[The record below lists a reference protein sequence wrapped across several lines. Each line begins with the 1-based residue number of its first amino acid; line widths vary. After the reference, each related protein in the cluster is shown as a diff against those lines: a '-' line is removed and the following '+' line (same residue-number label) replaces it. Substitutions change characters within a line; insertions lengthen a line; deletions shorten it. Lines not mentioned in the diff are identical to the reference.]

1 MATGMV
7 GEFIG
12 GPPGAL
18 AGYAGGKA
26 VTEGAVACMDG
37 FLKWQEADGKRERE
51 RFEKAI
57 NK

>member
-1 MATGMV
+1 MV

-51 RFEKAI
+51 RFEKAT